1 MKYGNMKKWA
11 PLILFLF
18 SLLLLQGI
26 SLHASSPSFSVNAS
40 YLASLPYANS
50 HVAVVYYQGS
60 LYIIGGDSHSNQVWI
75 YSNGTWNIGPSLPF
89 SLVSPSAIVYNNTI
103 YVMGGYNSTGINPYV
118 LKLNGN
124 SWVVVSE
131 MPLPAYS
138 PYIFVYNNAIYVI
151 GGENTTSPAGLYFPP
166 SNAIRLFYPNNDSWR
181 IIGYMPVPTYGGGY
195 VFNGTSL
202 IIVSG
207 YIGYSAYTN
216 DILIYSPQNN
226 NWTILNGV
234 LPYWI
239 HDSALA
245 YYRGVL
251 FIVGGY
257 IYTASSGGVNNAI
270 LAYYNGNLQRVGY
283 LPVPVY
289 SAGYVQVG
297 NMLYLAGGIG
307 SSLSD
312 VSALQLIT
320 FNFPPLPPKI
330 TSYSAGNES
339 VTLGW
344 NPVRLSSGY
353 EIIYWN
359 NMGFNSSINVGNVTS
374 YTVTGLKDGITYYFE
389 VLAYNSI
396 GYSSPSS
403 IIALTPASVPNP
415 PQLVSVKYGNDNVT
429 LNWLPPTFSGG
440 YLLLGYYV
448 IVKNENSMVSSHFVN
463 STSLTISNLTP
474 NVTYNVF
481 IYAVNKLGNSSP
493 LVLTV
498 VPITKAS
505 VFAFIT
511 KLGNGI
517 LVNWT
522 TSFPA
527 NITLEL
533 YNPNGNLI
541 SQIAAIKGNSSYLF
555 RVPQG
560 NYTLVIIASNSAG
573 VSKYV
578 YQVVYYLPPA
588 SPQVSL
594 IGFGNNLYISWNNE
608 ANVITY
614 LVYVNNSL
622 VYEGPSNSIV
632 TNISN
637 GTYLVKVI
645 GVNPA
650 GSSSPGIA
658 VIHYTGDYVTVVK
671 MKVVNVTIVSKIASA
686 VSGNG
691 NNLSL
696 GQSIVIILLAVM
708 ILLSIA
714 IITRNRSNGF
724 DW

>member
-1 MKYGNMKKWA
+1 MNYGNMKKRRTV
-11 PLILFLF
+11 ILFLS
-18 SLLLLQGI
+18 SLLLLQVI
-26 SLHASSPSFSVNAS
+26 IIHASSTSFSVNAS
-40 YLASLPYANS
+40 YLASLPYPNS
-50 HVAVVYYQGS
+50 HAAVVYYKGS
-60 LYIIGGDSHSNQVWI
+60 LYVIGGDSNSNQVWI

-89 SLVSPSAIVYNNTI
+89 NIISPSAVVYNNTI
-103 YVMGGYNSTGINPYV
+103 YVIGGYNNSGIIPYV
-118 LKLNGN
+118 LKLDGN
-124 SWVVVSE
+124 SWVIIGKT
-131 MPLPAYS
+131 PFPAYS
-138 PYIFVYNNAIYVI
+138 PYTFVYNNTIYVI
-151 GGENTTSPAGLYFPP
+151 GGENTTSPAGIYFPP
-166 SNAIRLFYPNNDSWR
+166 SNVVRVFYPSNGSWR
-181 IIGYMPVPTYGGGY
+181 IVGYMPIPTFGGGY

-207 YIGYSAYTN
+207 YIGYSSYTN
-216 DILIYSPQNN
+216 DILIYNPQNN
-226 NWTILNGV
+226 SWTILNGV
-234 LPYWI
+234 LPFWI

-245 YYRGVL
+245 YYRGIL

-257 IYTASSGGVNNAI
+257 IYTAGSGGVNNAI
-270 LAYYNGNLQRVGY
+270 YAYYSGDLHRVGY

-289 SAGYVQVG
+289 ATGYVQVG
-297 NMLYLAGGIG
+297 NGLYLAGGIG

-312 VSALQLIT
+312 VSALQLVT

-330 TSYSAGNES
+330 TSYSAGNGS

-344 NPVRLSSGY
+344 NPVKLASGY

-359 NMGFNSSINVGNVTS
+359 NMGFNNTINVGNVTS
-374 YTVTGLKDGITYYFE
+374 YMVTGLKDGITYYFE
-389 VLAYNSI
+389 VIAYNSI

-403 IIALTPASVPNP
+403 VVALTPASVPNP
-415 PQLVSVKYGNDNVT
+415 PQLGFVKYGNDNVT
-429 LNWLPPTFSGG
+429 LSWLPPTFSGG
-440 YLLLGYYV
+440 YNVLGYYV
-448 IVKNENSMVSSHFVN
+448 IVKNQNSIVSSYFVN
-463 STSLTISNLTP
+463 STSLTIGNLTP
-474 NVTYNVF
+474 NVTYNIF

-511 KLGNGI
+511 KLESGI

-527 NITLEL
+527 NISLEL
-533 YNPNGNLI
+533 YDGNGNLI
-541 SQIAAIKGNSSYLF
+541 SQIASVKGNNSYLF

-560 NYTLVIIASNSAG
+560 NYTLIIAAINSAG
-573 VSKYV
+573 ISKYV
-578 YQVVYYLPPA
+578 YKIVYYLPPTP
-588 SPQVSL
+588 PQVSL
-594 IGFGNNLYISWNNE
+594 VGFGNNLYISWSDE
-608 ANVITY
+608 PNVITY

-658 VIHYTGDYVTVVK
+658 IIHYTGDYVTVVK
-671 MKVVNVTIVSKIASA
+671 MKVVNVTIVNKIVTA

-691 NNLSL
+691 SSLSL
-696 GQSIVIILLAVM
+696 GQSIVVILLAVM
-708 ILLSIA
+708 ILLSLA
-714 IITRNRSNGF
+714 IITRNRSSGF
-724 DW
+724 EW